1 MKILKKKKV
10 LQEQFFSYVIILC
23 HIFSFFCIL
32 LSLEIEAN
40 SELLNLTSQISQ
52 FLLET
57 QEENDFPVH
66 EPVEKHSPVAEVS
79 PNIINHVVVEDEQ
92 PPLEERDIQPARPV
106 TLDLFQ
112 RLEPGP
118 TQTTADSNLSV
129 AVVNPGKDLL
139 EWCQEVTQGYSG
151 VRITNMTTSW
161 RNGLA
166 FCAILHRFRPD
177 LM

>member
-1 MKILKKKKV
+1 MT
-10 LQEQFFSYVIILC
+10 FSFDFMVC
-23 HIFSFFCIL
+23 FIFSNVFIV
-32 LSLEIEAN
+32 LSLEVEAN

-57 QEENDFPVH
+57 QEENDFPVVH
-66 EPVEKHSPVAEVS
+66 EPVESDLSIAELSPSVIS
-79 PNIINHVVVEDEQ
+79 QVVEEHQ
-92 PPLEERDIQPARPV
+92 ESPSSEEKDTQLTRPT
-106 TLDLFQ
+106 TLDLDN
-112 RLEPGP
+112 RSEPGP
-118 TQTTADSNLSV
+118 APDANVSV
-129 AVVNPGKDLL
+129 ATVNPGKDLL